1 MPVAPWR
8 NFLAGKFGARRLALG
23 VVAGVAVGFGTEPF
37 LRLPFRVASAWIVG
51 VAVYLVLTGLVI
63 APAGP
68 EQARYYADR
77 QDPRRWIITIL
88 VIVAAAV
95 SLFALGYSFGKS
107 AHENETTLAVRLT
120 LAALTIVASWTLT
133 HTVFALHYC
142 HHFYGDDE
150 SIEGRQDRGGL
161 IFPDKGL
168 PDYWDF
174 LYFSYVVGMTC
185 QVSDVQ
191 VSSRSMRRMVL
202 GHGVLSFFFNT
213 FILALAV
220 NFVAGSLG

>member
-1 MPVAPWR
+1 MAVSRWR
-8 NFLAGKFGARRLALG
+8 SFLAGRFGARRIVLG
-23 VVAGVAVGFGTEPF
+23 AAVGVAVGFAAEPF
-37 LRLPFRVASAWIVG
+37 LRLPFRVASGWVAG
-51 VAVYLVLTGLVI
+51 VFVYLLLTGLVI

-77 QDPRRWIITIL
+77 QDPRRWIIMLL
-88 VIVAAAV
+88 VIAAAGV
-95 SLFALGYSFGKS
+95 SLLALGYSFGKS
-107 AHENETTLAVRLT
+107 AHETETTLAVRMT
-120 LAALTIVASWTLT
+120 LAALTIVASWTLV

-142 HHFYGDDE
+142 HHFYGDDAM
-150 SIEGRQDRGGL
+150 IEGRQDRGGL
-161 IFPDKGL
+161 EFPGKEL

-191 VSSRSMRRMVL
+191 VTSRAMRRMVL
-202 GHGVLSFFFNT
+202 LHGVLSFFFNT